1 MPYCLCEQE
10 KDNEKLAKYGGQA
23 GVAKMLATD
32 LHHGLSDA
40 EVEKHRQ
47 AYGPNTF
54 PEKPPPSF
62 FMMMFEAAKDPMI
75 IILLIVALVGVGHAT
90 GGSGP
95 AGVPCATCRVRCSPS
110 HRRVK

>member
-1 MPYCLCEQE
+1 
-10 KDNEKLAKYGGQA
+10 
-23 GVAKMLATD
+23 MLVTD

-40 EVEKHRQ
+40 EVEKHRL

-75 IILLIVALVGVGHAT
+75 IILLIVALVGAEQAAAVD
-90 GGSGP
+90 SGP
-95 AGVPCATCRVRCSPS
+95 GGRGVPHASCHGCCSS
-110 HRRVK
+110 SRRRVE